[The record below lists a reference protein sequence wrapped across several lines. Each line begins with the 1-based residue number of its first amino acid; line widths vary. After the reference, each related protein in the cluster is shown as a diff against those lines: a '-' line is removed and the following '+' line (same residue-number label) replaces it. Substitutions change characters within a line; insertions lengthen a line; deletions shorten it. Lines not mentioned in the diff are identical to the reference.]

1 MAENKDKVKL
11 EDTFSADEAA
21 VKTTSENKE
30 EKAAVREE
38 VLGKVEADLA
48 TYKNKAEEAE
58 SKLATTISQYIR
70 LQADRE
76 NEAKLSDTVK
86 AGTMKK
92 FLPIV
97 DNFEMALAQI
107 KRSNAPDAFIQ
118 GVELLLKQFVK
129 FLNDSGVT
137 EIEAVG
143 KPFDPHFHEAV
154 MQISS
159 DEWEDDTVSMVLK
172 KGYMYKDMVLR
183 PSSVQVSHKP

>member
-30 EKAAVREE
+30 EKAAV
-38 VLGKVEADLA
+38 
-48 TYKNKAEEAE
+48 
-58 SKLATTISQYIR
+58 
-70 LQADRE
+70 
-76 NEAKLSDTVK
+76 K
-86 AGTMKK
+86 AGTMKE

-107 KRSNAPDAFIQ
+107 KRSSAPATFIQ

>member
-1 MAENKDKVKL
+1 
-11 EDTFSADEAA
+11 
-21 VKTTSENKE
+21 
-30 EKAAVREE
+30 
-38 VLGKVEADLA
+38 
-48 TYKNKAEEAE
+48 
-58 SKLATTISQYIR
+58 
-70 LQADRE
+70 
-76 NEAKLSDTVK
+76 
-86 AGTMKK
+86 
-92 FLPIV
+92 
-97 DNFEMALAQI
+97 MALAQI
-107 KRSNAPDAFIQ
+107 KRSSAPATFIQ

>member
-1 MAENKDKVKL
+1 M
-11 EDTFSADEAA
+11 
-21 VKTTSENKE
+21 
-30 EKAAVREE
+30 
-38 VLGKVEADLA
+38 
-48 TYKNKAEEAE
+48 
-58 SKLATTISQYIR
+58 
-70 LQADRE
+70 
-76 NEAKLSDTVK
+76 K

>member
-1 MAENKDKVKL
+1 MFDSKQQL
-11 EDTFSADEAA
+11 ESHH
-21 VKTTSENKE
+21 VH
-30 EKAAVREE
+30 
-38 VLGKVEADLA
+38 
-48 TYKNKAEEAE
+48 
-58 SKLATTISQYIR
+58 Q
-70 LQADRE
+70 
-76 NEAKLSDTVK
+76 
-86 AGTMKK
+86 
-92 FLPIV
+92 
-97 DNFEMALAQI
+97 
-107 KRSNAPDAFIQ
+107 
-118 GVELLLKQFVK
+118 LLNLEYQFVK